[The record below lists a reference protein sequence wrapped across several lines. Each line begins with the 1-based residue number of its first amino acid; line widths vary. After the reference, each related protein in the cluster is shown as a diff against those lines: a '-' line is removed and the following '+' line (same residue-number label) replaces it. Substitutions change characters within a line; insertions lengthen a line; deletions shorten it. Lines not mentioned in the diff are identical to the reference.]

1 MSETVGSNG
10 VNLVVCQCTAG
21 MEGTLSCPGFLHTTH
36 SSALLQ
42 IVDGQHKDCLP
53 DSMLHSYIL
62 CAKTLHSFPAL
73 VLLETFRL
81 VINLSLQ
88 HNAHGESLIKI

>member
-36 SSALLQ
+36 SSALLH

-53 DSMLHSYIL
+53 DSMLHSYTL
-62 CAKTLHSFPAL
+62 CAKTLHAFPAL
-73 VLLETFRL
+73 VLLGTFRL
-81 VINLSLQ
+81 VINLSFFAAQ
-88 HNAHGESLIKI
+88 CSWGKP